1 MNATIL
7 LSTILVE
14 LAIGLLGFISMQLRS
29 SAKRRK
35 LAKLPSWEQVPFSF
49 KSDYLSHS
57 DDKGAKAS
65 KFMKPRSR
73 RV

>member
-1 MNATIL
+1 
-7 LSTILVE
+7 VE

-35 LAKLPSWEQVPFSF
+35 LAKLPSWEQVSFPF
-49 KSDYLSHS
+49 KNGQLSNS
-57 DDKGAKAS
+57 NGEGAKAS
-65 KFMKPRSR
+65 KLMKPLSR